1 MGSFL
6 FNFATVEKNLFG
18 ASKLNSFFVST
29 TDFVFD
35 VDDDSTT
42 NDDSIDDENDKV
54 TSDEEQVKRG
64 HSLTTSRKFGLF
76 LTTLS
81 PSVTLLCPK
90 PYVCYRSSCSS
101 NSS

>member
-1 MGSFL
+1 M
-6 FNFATVEKNLFG
+6 
-18 ASKLNSFFVST
+18 ST

-54 TSDEEQVKRG
+54 TSDEEQVKRR
-64 HSLTTSRKFGLF
+64 HSIVRSRKFGLF

-81 PSVTLLCPK
+81 HSYAQSLICAIKVSDMNTLVDSL
-90 PYVCYRSSCSS
+90 
-101 NSS
+101 